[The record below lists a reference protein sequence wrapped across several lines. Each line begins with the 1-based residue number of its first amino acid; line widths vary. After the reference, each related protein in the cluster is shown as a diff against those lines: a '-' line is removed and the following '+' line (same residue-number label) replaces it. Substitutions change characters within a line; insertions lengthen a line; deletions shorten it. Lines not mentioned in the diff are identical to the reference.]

1 MQRET
6 GGINFNWE
14 IQLKLISIGKWAKYK
29 KKRISVQKN
38 RVNKR
43 EEQCG
48 AFELL

>member
-1 MQRET
+1 MQRGT

-43 EEQCG
+43 RAVWG
-48 AFELL
+48 L